1 MISGQAVRK
10 FRHGQ
15 EREPRARQIAVGEKR
30 ERERERRGR
39 GLLQTV
45 VAVASTH
52 ACASLPCAISR
63 PVSAHLPWC
72 PLVVCL
78 SSGVAGLP

>member
-30 ERERERRGR
+30 ERERETRAW
-39 GLLQTV
+39 V
-45 VAVASTH
+45 VAD
-52 ACASLPCAISR
+52 CC
-63 PVSAHLPWC
+63 C
-72 PLVVCL
+72 
-78 SSGVAGLP
+78 SS